1 MQFQRQRFQ
10 IRACPGCGLR
20 FLDPQPTQA
29 ELDHLY
35 GEAYFAGSSTAAPG
49 YDRYVDEI
57 ENHRRTFA
65 ERMRFLPAPA
75 PGDRLLDVGASIG
88 VFVEQARQ
96 AGWDA
101 EGLEPSEWAASF
113 AREQLG
119 QPVRTGVVH
128 REVAPAGHYQM
139 ITMWEVVEH
148 LSDPAMVLADLH
160 HLLAPGGIL
169 ALSTP
174 DAGSL
179 VTRLM
184 GRRWPGWQKIPEHL
198 FFFDRRTLDR
208 VLRGTGLEPFDWR
221 HVTLTVSRRYL
232 WDRVARLMPLPPRHW
247 LPARWMEQSIRVN
260 PGYDLMVMARRP
272 A

>member
-1 MQFQRQRFQ
+1 MQFQRDRFQ
-10 IRACPGCGLR
+10 VLGCRGCGLR
-20 FLDPQPTQA
+20 FLDPQPTA
-29 ELDHLY
+29 SELNELY
-35 GEAYFAGSSTAAPG
+35 GESYFAGSSTAEPG

-65 ERMRFLPAPA
+65 ERIRRLPSPL
-75 PGDRLLDVGASIG
+75 PGQRLLDVGASIG
-88 VFVEQARQ
+88 VFVEQARR
-96 AGWDA
+96 AGWEA
-101 EGLEPSEWAASF
+101 EGIEPSEWASSY
-113 AREQLG
+113 ARGQLG
-119 QPVRTGVVH
+119 QPVRTGIVD
-128 REVAPAGHYQM
+128 RTAAPAGHYQV

-148 LSDPAMVLADLH
+148 LPDPAAVLADLH

-198 FFFDRRTLDR
+198 YFFDRGTLDR
-208 VLRGTGLEPFDWR
+208 LLRGAGLEPFEWR
-221 HVTLTVSRRYL
+221 HVSLTVSRRYL
-232 WDRVARLMPLPPRHW
+232 WDRLARLMPLPPQRW
-247 LPARWMEQSIRVN
+247 ISPRWMERSVRVN

-272 A
+272 T